1 MCIAL
6 IFGYYMIYD
15 IIKIIFSNHKHIKLV
30 YTIKLYICGH
40 ICYSI
45 VDLNI

>member
-15 IIKIIFSNHKHIKLV
+15 IIKISFSNHKNIKLF
-30 YTIKLYICGH
+30 YTIKL
-40 ICYSI
+40 
-45 VDLNI
+45 